1 MNLLRSTGFRVAL
14 KWVFTALIV
23 AAVLLVVDIEK
34 LLVEIIRIPSSA
46 IVIGLALGIIQV
58 FLSAWRWRFTADLLG
73 LPIPYTQA
81 VREYYLAT
89 FANQVLPG
97 GVLGDVNRALRH
109 AADTNNRR
117 AAAHGVAIERLS
129 GQFVLASVVA
139 TGISWLFFTGRML
152 SSNTPELGSLA
163 HLYWLLAGI
172 GVAGGLLWVFARKR
186 VQVRGYFSA
195 LRGDLAR
202 AFFSWPAFPIQVVT
216 SLLVVASYLAV
227 FLVLAAG
234 MGYLIDLPSV
244 AVVAAL
250 CSLLL
255 LSMVVPTTVSGW
267 GVREGAAA
275 ILWPLAGLPAEQGVA
290 LSVGYG
296 ALIFFSSLP
305 GLLFL
310 FSSQVRQR

>member
-1 MNLLRSTGFRVAL
+1 MNLLRSTGVRVAF
-14 KWVFTALIV
+14 KWVFTALVI

-34 LLVEIIRIPSSA
+34 LFVEIIRIPPSA
-46 IVIGLALGIIQV
+46 VIVGLALGVIQV

-109 AADTNNRR
+109 GADNNNRLT
-117 AAAHGVAIERLS
+117 AAHGVAIERLS
-129 GQFVLASVVA
+129 GQVVLAFVVA
-139 TGISWLFFTGRML
+139 IGLTWLLFTGRIRG
-152 SSNTPELGSLA
+152 SNPAGFGSLEP
-163 HLYWLLAGI
+163 LYWLLAGI
-172 GVAGGLLWVFARKR
+172 SVSGGLLWVLARKR
-186 VQVRGYFSA
+186 VRVHGYFGA

-234 MGYLIDLPSV
+234 MGYLVDLPSV

-255 LSMVVPTTVSGW
+255 LSMVVPMTVSGW

-290 LSVGYG
+290 LSVAYG

-310 FSSQVRQR
+310 FSSPVRQR

>member
-1 MNLLRSTGFRVAL
+1 MALL
-14 KWVFTALIV
+14 
-23 AAVLLVVDIEK
+23 
-34 LLVEIIRIPSSA
+34 SS
-46 IVIGLALGIIQV
+46 GCPGKSCLRLWLQLALRG
-58 FLSAWRWRFTADLLG
+58 
-73 LPIPYTQA
+73 
-81 VREYYLAT
+81 YYLRAEYGVQT
-89 FANQVLPG
+89 RWVL
-97 GVLGDVNRALRH
+97 
-109 AADTNNRR
+109 
-117 AAAHGVAIERLS
+117 
-129 GQFVLASVVA
+129 
-139 TGISWLFFTGRML
+139 
-152 SSNTPELGSLA
+152 
-163 HLYWLLAGI
+163 
-172 GVAGGLLWVFARKR
+172 ARKR
-186 VQVRGYFSA
+186 VRVHGYFGA

-234 MGYLIDLPSV
+234 MGYLVDLPSV

-255 LSMVVPTTVSGW
+255 LSMVVPMTVSGW

-290 LSVGYG
+290 LSVAYG

-310 FSSQVRQR
+310 FSSPVRQCRSE